1 MENLKLFG
9 FAVGRRGLVGLFFMY
24 NPAYGYWLDYWHTL
38 ITKDTSGFMSNT
50 LLIRFSIMLS
60 LYIFYML

>member
-24 NPAYGYWLDYWHTL
+24 NPAYGYW
-38 ITKDTSGFMSNT
+38 
-50 LLIRFSIMLS
+50 
-60 LYIFYML
+60 